1 MFRVL
6 FSYFTAVMRPFST
19 VTPHASCAAFSGSA
33 CTASA
38 SGAYFAVVAVFSPRY
53 ASLLFT
59 TAALLPVSHF
69 SLTAA
74 LSNVTVFV

>member
-6 FSYFTAVMRPFST
+6 FSCFTAVMRPFST

-38 SGAYFAVVAVFSPRY
+38 STVICWY
-53 ASLLFT
+53 
-59 TAALLPVSHF
+59 TAAPVGETKVLICIGSQ
-69 SLTAA
+69 STVV
-74 LSNVTVFV
+74 LSPGSTGRA

>member
-1 MFRVL
+1 MFRAL

-38 SGAYFAVVAVFSPRY
+38 STVICWY
-53 ASLLFT
+53 
-59 TAALLPVSHF
+59 TAAPVGETEVPLRIGAQS
-69 SLTAA
+69 
-74 LSNVTVFV
+74 TVVLCPGPLGSAD